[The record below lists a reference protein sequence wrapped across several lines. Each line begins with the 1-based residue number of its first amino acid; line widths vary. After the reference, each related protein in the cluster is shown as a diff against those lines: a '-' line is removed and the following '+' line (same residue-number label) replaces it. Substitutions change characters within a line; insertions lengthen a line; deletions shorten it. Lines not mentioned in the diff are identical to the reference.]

1 LTENVGLADLAER
14 YGLPA
19 KSVPYDEINGVRFE
33 NMSAE
38 LVERLRLGC
47 EGDVLILREVAK
59 RLLPG
64 FPKSELAVIDLTTRM
79 FVAPTVYGDAEM
91 LKQVSV
97 NERKRKE
104 STAASLGVDESVFR
118 STPKFVA
125 LLESLGETVAMK
137 ANGKG
142 KLIPA
147 VDSKSIYM
155 RDLMERDDHMG
166 DLARAKIDLGSSINE
181 SRSKKILA
189 KAIDGKPLSI
199 QLRYYGTVT
208 ARWSG
213 AGDKKNYQNLP
224 RDNLIR
230 NCLVAPPG
238 FKIVDIDL
246 SQIEYRVLCAL
257 ACQTDKLEALR
268 AGRDIYS
275 ALASKLFGRTIAKAD
290 EDPNPRNVG
299 KTATLSCGYGSGVD
313 GKTFQKN
320 CRQKGLKISIEDA
333 VKAVATYRQTHPL
346 VVEFWKTC
354 NRIIHYLATGN
365 GYAMIGPIR
374 IEKNALTLPNGLK
387 LHYDLK
393 LDTDGQ
399 TFLRKERGKS
409 GENEFKKTYGGKM
422 AENLASSLS
431 RVVLSDIMLKIK
443 SDLGLR
449 PFLTVHDS
457 LSYLVAETDAERV
470 ANAMIEIAEKRPTWW
485 EKGAPPIAIEAKI
498 GDRYGSLETI
508 KPEKPQTEAA

>member
-1 LTENVGLADLAER
+1 MIFLDFEVFTDDKYRLSKGGMTTEDFIRDPRFQPTMLSIAENDRAPQSAAGPDAIDGLLAARDWSRETVIIHNSMFDAGILAFRYGIFPRFIIDTLCIARATFGLTENIGLADLAER

-64 FPKSELAVIDLTTRM
+64 FPKSELALIDMTTRM
-79 FVAPTVYGDAEM
+79 FVSPTIYGDAEM
-91 LKQVSV
+91 LKQVSAD
-97 NERKRKE
+97 ERLRKS

-118 STPKFVA
+118 STKKFVA

-137 ANGKG
+137 DNGKG

-155 RDLMERDDHMG
+155 RDLMERDDHIG

-189 KAIDGKPLSI
+189 QAIGGEPLSI

-213 AGDKKNYQNLP
+213 AGDQKNYQNLP
-224 RDNLIR
+224 RDNLIC

-257 ACQTDKLEALR
+257 ARQTDKLEALR
-268 AGRDIYS
+268 LGRDIYS
-275 ALASKLFGRTIAKAD
+275 ELATKLFGHQVSKAT
-290 EDPNPRNVG
+290 RI
-299 KTATLSCGYGSGVD
+299 KTHAPS
-313 GKTFQKN
+313 
-320 CRQKGLKISIEDA
+320 
-333 VKAVATYRQTHPL
+333 
-346 VVEFWKTC
+346 
-354 NRIIHYLATGN
+354 
-365 GYAMIGPIR
+365 
-374 IEKNALTLPNGLK
+374 
-387 LHYDLK
+387 
-393 LDTDGQ
+393 
-399 TFLRKERGKS
+399 ER
-409 GENEFKKTYGGKM
+409 
-422 AENLASSLS
+422 
-431 RVVLSDIMLKIK
+431 
-443 SDLGLR
+443 
-449 PFLTVHDS
+449 
-457 LSYLVAETDAERV
+457 
-470 ANAMIEIAEKRPTWW
+470 
-485 EKGAPPIAIEAKI
+485 
-498 GDRYGSLETI
+498 
-508 KPEKPQTEAA
+508 